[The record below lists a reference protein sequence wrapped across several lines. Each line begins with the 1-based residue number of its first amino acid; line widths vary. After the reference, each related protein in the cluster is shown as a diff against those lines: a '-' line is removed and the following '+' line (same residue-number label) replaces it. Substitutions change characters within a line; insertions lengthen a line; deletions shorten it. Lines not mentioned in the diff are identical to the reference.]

1 VRQVCYTRAVTP
13 IETSGEPPSGGAQRP
28 SDPSIGSG
36 AGADATAGTVT
47 GGIAQPISGAVARS
61 RSQTWFGES
70 GALRRFVTRWGFP
83 LFVLLIL
90 FLGREVLLPF
100 VFAGLIAYIL
110 TPVVHWMV
118 DRADGTRRMPRGL
131 AIVACYLVFISLVAG
146 FLFLLVPRLS
156 RDVARLGKE
165 APGLY
170 KRINEEWTPE
180 VAHWLEGRFP
190 SLSRPKP
197 AEDPRDAT
205 RGGVNGP
212 ASPVQPPEGGHGKA
226 PLSIEEPAPAP
237 EHALPAGTAFTMT
250 PLPDGGYAMQL
261 APNGIDVKPQAD
273 GSFHI
278 QTNETRPEPASLE
291 DKLRSFVKRTLLG
304 LQDKL
309 NDVVRLGQSL
319 IVGFIRG
326 IFLFFFTLMIGAFVL
341 IDLEKV
347 HSFLRSLFPANVR
360 DDYDVIIAGID
371 RGLSGV
377 IRGQLVI
384 CVINSLFTYA
394 GLLTFGVK
402 YKLILAVVAGV
413 MSLVPIFGSILS
425 SVPIVLVALVSGD
438 EGIDIFRGVAM
449 TLWIVGIHFIEANV
463 LNPKIIGTAAK
474 IHPVLV
480 IFSLFL
486 GEHAFGLVGALLAV
500 PVLSAISVV
509 FMYLYRKAWKD
520 LPRTTGRGSTGP
532 LSKPPDPG
540 SIGAPPT

>member
-13 IETSGEPPSGGAQRP
+13 IEPSGELPSGGAQRP

-36 AGADATAGTVT
+36 ADAAAGAASGASP
-47 GGIAQPISGAVARS
+47 QSISGAVARS

-83 LFVLLIL
+83 LFVLLIV

-180 VAHWLEGRFP
+180 VARWLEGRFP

-212 ASPVQPPEGGHGKA
+212 ASPVQRGREGPP
-226 PLSIEEPAPAP
+226 SIEEPVPSPVPDA
-237 EHALPAGTAFTMT
+237 ALPSGTAFTVT

-291 DKLRSFVKRTLLG
+291 DKLRAFVKKTLLG

-347 HSFLRSLFPANVR
+347 HGFLRSLFPANVR

-402 YKLILAVVAGV
+402 YKLILAMVAGM

-425 SVPIVLVALVSGD
+425 SVPIVIVALVSGD

-449 TLWIVGIHFIEANV
+449 TLWIIGIHFIEANV

-520 LPRTTGRGSTGP
+520 VPRTPGRGSTGP
-532 LSKPPDPG
+532 LPRPPDPA
-540 SIGAPPT
+540 SIATPPT